1 MEIKGLFE
9 KTISFKMKS
18 IIEQYKSNKQDR
30 EFMKMDIELI
40 KNNKKPRKKNQITDL
55 FLILTLIV
63 IPIFF
68 SMPFIFNNTIRYE
81 DKILVTVF
89 SIFVGYFI
97 AMQFKTL
104 QCNYILKRF
113 NEIDNEEKLE
123 DDSLKKRIAAC
134 NLYLK

>member
-18 IIEQYKSNKQDR
+18 IIEQYKCNKQDR

-81 DKILVTVF
+81 DKILVTAF
-89 SIFVGYFI
+89 SIIVGYFI

>member
-1 MEIKGLFE
+1 MGKGLFE

-18 IIEQYKSNKQDR
+18 IIEQYKCNKQDR

-81 DKILVTVF
+81 DKILVTAF
-89 SIFVGYFI
+89 SIIVGYFI

-123 DDSLKKRIAAC
+123 DDSLKTRIAAC

>member
-1 MEIKGLFE
+1 MEMKGFFE

-18 IIEQYKSNKQDR
+18 IIEQYKFNKQDR
-30 EFMKMDIELI
+30 EFIKMDIELI
-40 KNNKKPRKKNQITDL
+40 KNNKKPSKKNSIIDL
-55 FLILTLIV
+55 FLILSLIV

-68 SMPFIFNNTIRYE
+68 SMPVIFDNTIRYE
-81 DKILVTVF
+81 DKILVPFF

-104 QCNYILKRF
+104 QCNYILKQF
-113 NEIDNEEKLE
+113 NEIDNEEKFK
-123 DDSLKKRIAAC
+123 DDSLKTRIAAC